1 MACSEEPSHSSQSL
15 ASVSARLESLLDLL
29 PPMDD
34 FLLPV
39 APVAPVADFARWPLG
54 LVLDEPDGGV
64 LAGALEATPPFF
76 LEALLPPD
84 ALVGLLPPDALASAA
99 FGAAALGVVTW
110 VSSAAL
116 GSAALGAAA
125 LGAAA
130 FASADLG
137 CPVLG
142 PAAPLGARELPR
154 LPSDER
160 RPFTDWRFPPASP
173 TCLYACRHHWNERS
187 GECSLRWP
195 TQLQS
200 TPWKNSCCITSAAL
214 RLPSRLSG
222 TISSIDVSKLGSSLR
237 ALRSSLPSPVPPLV
251 AACIDSTVGASPKG
265 SAPAGTRAHTRE
277 QAHTL

>member
-64 LAGALEATPPFF
+64 LAGALEATPPLLF
-76 LEALLPPD
+76 EALLPPD
-84 ALVGLLPPDALASAA
+84 ALAGLLPPDTLASAA
-99 FGAAALGVVTW
+99 FGAAALGVVTG

-116 GSAALGAAA
+116 GSAALGSTA

-137 CPVLG
+137 CPVLS
-142 PAAPLGARELPR
+142 PAAPLGARELTR

-160 RPFTDWRFPPASP
+160 A
-173 TCLYACRHHWNERS
+173 
-187 GECSLRWP
+187 
-195 TQLQS
+195 
-200 TPWKNSCCITSAAL
+200 TS
-214 RLPSRLSG
+214 
-222 TISSIDVSKLGSSLR
+222 I
-237 ALRSSLPSPVPPLV
+237 
-251 AACIDSTVGASPKG
+251 
-265 SAPAGTRAHTRE
+265 
-277 QAHTL
+277 